1 MTQMITP
8 TYDVLGIGFGPSNL
22 ALAIALQEQARRE
35 GRHYHALFLDK
46 QADYRWHGNT
56 LVAQSELQISFLKDL
71 VTLRNPTSPYS
82 FVNYLHA
89 MGRLIDFTNLG
100 TFYPCR
106 MEYNDYLRWVSEQFA
121 EQRVCGETVSRV
133 EPVQGLDG
141 IELVKVL
148 STDARGHER
157 FRLARS
163 VVVST
168 GGTPRF
174 PSAFSHLRDDPRVF
188 HHARYLEC
196 MAKQR
201 CNQNEPMRI
210 AVIGGGQ
217 SAAEAFIDLNDS
229 FPSVKVDMVLRAAV
243 LKPADDSPFVNEIF
257 APRYT
262 DLVFNE
268 PKAEREKLI
277 QEFHNT
283 NYSVVDLDLIERIY
297 GIFYRQKV
305 AGVDRHAFLC
315 RRNVEAAKADAE
327 ARARTEDLRNALLSS
342 ISHDLRTPLA
352 AILASATSLREFDGR
367 FEAAVRLDLA
377 DTIREEAERLDATV
391 ANLLS
396 MSRLEAGQLTVA
408 ASAFNVPEVVE
419 RAVAR
424 RNRGE
429 QRPFDLRIDPA
440 TPEDEGD
447 PVLFEQAFGNVVENA
462 LRYSPTGAPI
472 AVTVAGQGREVVV
485 EVTDS
490 GPGVAPDEAER
501 IFEKFYRA
509 SGARGTAGTGLGL
522 AISRGLLAGMGGR
535 IGVRNRDDG
544 ASGLVATL
552 SLKAAA

>member
-106 MEYNDYLRWVSEQFA
+106 MEYNDYLRWVSDQFA

-133 EPVQGLDG
+133 EPVQGPDG

-174 PSAFSHLRDDPRVF
+174 PSAFNHLRDDPRVF

-229 FPSVKVDMVLRAAV
+229 FPSVQVDMVLRAAV

-305 AGVDRHAFLC
+305 AGADRHAFLC
-315 RRNVEAAKADAE
+315 RRNVEAAKADAGGIE
-327 ARARTEDLRNALLSS
+327 LTLRDSATGAVETHRYDAVILATGYERKSHRELLAPLQDYLGDFEVGRDYRVLADERLHAGIYLQGFTQDSHGLSDTLLSVLPMRAEEIAAS
-342 ISHDLRTPLA
+342 MFEHLPPQESAHKPSRPLA
-352 AILASATSLREFDGR
+352 AESA
-367 FEAAVRLDLA
+367 
-377 DTIREEAERLDATV
+377 
-391 ANLLS
+391 
-396 MSRLEAGQLTVA
+396 
-408 ASAFNVPEVVE
+408 
-419 RAVAR
+419 
-424 RNRGE
+424 
-429 QRPFDLRIDPA
+429 
-440 TPEDEGD
+440 
-447 PVLFEQAFGNVVENA
+447 
-462 LRYSPTGAPI
+462 
-472 AVTVAGQGREVVV
+472 
-485 EVTDS
+485 
-490 GPGVAPDEAER
+490 
-501 IFEKFYRA
+501 
-509 SGARGTAGTGLGL
+509 
-522 AISRGLLAGMGGR
+522 
-535 IGVRNRDDG
+535 
-544 ASGLVATL
+544 
-552 SLKAAA
+552 